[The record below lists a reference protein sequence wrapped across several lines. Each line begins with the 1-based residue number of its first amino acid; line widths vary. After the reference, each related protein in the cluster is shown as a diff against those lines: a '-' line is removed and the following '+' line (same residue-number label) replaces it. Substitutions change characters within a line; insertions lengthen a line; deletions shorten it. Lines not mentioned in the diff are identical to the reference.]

1 MITIKSL
8 PHGKVSTAGVNDQA
22 TRDTVMR
29 LNENIASL
37 ASQLAELQK
46 AYQITDRDLKAALSK
61 IAVLMAV

>member
-8 PHGKVSTAGVNDQA
+8 PHGNVSTAGVKDQA

-46 AYQITDRDLKAALSK
+46 AHQRTDRDLKAALAK

>member
-8 PHGKVSTAGVNDQA
+8 PHGKVSTAGVKDQA

-46 AYQITDRDLKAALSK
+46 AYQITDRDLKAALAK
-61 IAVLMAV
+61 IAALMAV

>member
-8 PHGKVSTAGVNDQA
+8 PHGKVSTAGVKDQA

-46 AYQITDRDLKAALSK
+46 AHQKTDRDLKAALAK
-61 IAVLMAV
+61 IAALEAV

>member
-46 AYQITDRDLKAALSK
+46 AHQKTDRDLKAALAK

>member
-8 PHGKVSTAGVNDQA
+8 PHGKVSTAGVKDQA

-46 AYQITDRDLKAALSK
+46 AHQITDRALKAALAKLSAHL
-61 IAVLMAV
+61 AV

>member
-8 PHGKVSTAGVNDQA
+8 PHGKVSTAGVKDQA

-46 AYQITDRDLKAALSK
+46 AHQITDRDLKAVLAK

>member
-1 MITIKSL
+1 MITIKPL
-8 PHGKVSTAGVNDQA
+8 PHGKVSTAGINDQA

-46 AYQITDRDLKAALSK
+46 AHQITDRDLKAALAK

>member
-46 AYQITDRDLKAALSK
+46 AHQITDRDLKAALSK

>member
-8 PHGKVSTAGVNDQA
+8 PHGKVSTAGVKDQA

-46 AYQITDRDLKAALSK
+46 AHQIMDRDLKAALSK

>member
-46 AYQITDRDLKAALSK
+46 AYQITDRDLKAALAK
-61 IAVLMAV
+61 IAALEAV

>member
-1 MITIKSL
+1 MIVKKDL
-8 PHGKVSTAGVNDQA
+8 PHGQVSLTAIKDPA
-22 TRDTVMR
+22 TRSALMR

-46 AYQITDRDLKAALSK
+46 AHQITDRDLKAALAK

>member
-1 MITIKSL
+1 MIVKKTL
-8 PHGKVSTAGVNDQA
+8 PHASVPMGGVKDSA
-22 TRDTVMR
+22 AREAIMK

-46 AYQITDRDLKAALSK
+46 AHQITDRDLKAALAK

>member
-29 LNENIASL
+29 LNENIESL

-46 AYQITDRDLKAALSK
+46 AHQITDRDLKAALAK